1 MFNIFSIGNKSR
13 HCLGYASVILTLL
26 YFINLALSRSID
38 IPTFHL
44 DGAFQTASSL
54 FRIDS
59 GQAPGRD
66 FLPYLGVGPLLLIYP
81 VFKMSG
87 GALSASVFSA
97 HFLTL
102 VLGWTSLSV
111 LWQLIFCPKMA
122 IFSLAGGAL
131 VFILPTL
138 ISWQLSFP
146 SIFAFAFEPGNSLR
160 PIRVAAPYLVA
171 IASILLIK
179 HNKKTMQRNVIAG
192 LLIGATMLW
201 SNDFAIPTAGLFSI
215 FYCSYFYFE
224 EKATWK
230 FSAMIFC
237 LTAIL
242 SWGVLLSLITVG
254 HPFELIKFNFIDVA
268 KDQWWYYG
276 PPDYVSISARLI
288 S

>member
-111 LWQLIFCPKMA
+111 LLQLIFCPKMA

-160 PIRVAAPYLVA
+160 PIRVAAPYLGISEQPPAPCPV
-171 IASILLIK
+171 
-179 HNKKTMQRNVIAG
+179 
-192 LLIGATMLW
+192 
-201 SNDFAIPTAGLFSI
+201 
-215 FYCSYFYFE
+215 C
-224 EKATWK
+224 
-230 FSAMIFC
+230 
-237 LTAIL
+237 
-242 SWGVLLSLITVG
+242 
-254 HPFELIKFNFIDVA
+254 EL
-268 KDQWWYYG
+268 G
-276 PPDYVSISARLI
+276 
-288 S
+288 